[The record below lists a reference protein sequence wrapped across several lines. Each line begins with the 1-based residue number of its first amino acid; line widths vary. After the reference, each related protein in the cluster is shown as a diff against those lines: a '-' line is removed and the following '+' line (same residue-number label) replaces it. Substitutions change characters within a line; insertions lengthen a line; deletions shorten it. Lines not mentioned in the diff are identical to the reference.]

1 MVMNMYGVKKLLLG
15 QKCDTIVA
23 MDFIIIFLLGYFFK
37 DFSAYLKRLVKYQSQ
52 EFDWISF
59 EKDDLP

>member
-1 MVMNMYGVKKLLLG
+1 
-15 QKCDTIVA
+15 

-37 DFSAYLKRLVKYQSQ
+37 DFSAYLKRLVKYQPQ
-52 EFDWISF
+52 EWDLFDF

>member
-1 MVMNMYGVKKLLLG
+1 
-15 QKCDTIVA
+15 

-52 EFDWISF
+52 EFDLFDF